1 MENKVNAK
9 IKELIN
15 RIYGRMFS
23 DAQLNALLENIG
35 KAASVITETRKT
47 GWDENDVVLITYADQ
62 FSAEGRRHFL
72 FLHVFIINGFLLLFL
87 TSIFYLYPWSSDD
100 GFSVIDYHEVAPE
113 TGTWRDV
120 AELKQST
127 SLMFDFVCNHMSAKS
142 KWFANYLKQTQG
154 TMISLLLSILK
165 LTSPP

>member
-15 RIYGRMFS
+15 RIYGGMFS

-62 FSAEGRRHFL
+62 FSAEGGRHFL

-87 TSIFYLYPWSSDD
+87 TSIFYLFIHGLRTTVFLSL
-100 GFSVIDYHEVAPE
+100 IIMKLH
-113 TGTWRDV
+113 
-120 AELKQST
+120 LKQEHGET
-127 SLMFDFVCNHMSAKS
+127 LPN
-142 KWFANYLKQTQG
+142 
-154 TMISLLLSILK
+154 
-165 LTSPP
+165 